1 MIDPTAWQR
10 HQEGMALKLVL
21 IGAGQRGMI
30 YSSSAS
36 RRAEIVAV
44 AEPHEGRRRAAAE
57 QFGIAAERQ
66 YASAEEL
73 FRQGK
78 IADAVI
84 VSSMDRDHYEQTM
97 RALELG
103 YDILLEKPIS
113 PSPRECV
120 QIQQK
125 ANEKGR
131 KVTVCHVLRYTN
143 FFAELKRIID
153 GGELGKVVTIQ
164 HNENIGNFHM
174 AHSFV
179 RGNWRRSDLSSP
191 LIMQKSCHDM
201 DILAWLANSE
211 AKRISSYGE
220 LTFFKEENAPEG
232 STDRCLTCPAADNCR
247 FDARKMYLPI
257 AGGWPATVLSEDQ
270 SEEGLLKALETG
282 PYGQCVFRNDN
293 DVCDHQVSIIEFK
306 NGVKVTFHLSAFTNK
321 MHRTIKI
328 MCEHGEIRGDDA
340 QNLIEVTKFSSNM
353 AEAVEQRVIRP
364 ASVSGGHNGGDEGL
378 IHDFLNELERGG
390 SDSRSSID
398 KSVESHVMAYAA
410 EKARLTGTVVDM
422 DLFKLELREAVLS

>member
-1 MIDPTAWQR
+1 M
-10 HQEGMALKLVL
+10 KLAL

-30 YSSSAS
+30 YASSAS
-36 RRAEIVAV
+36 PRAEIVAV
-44 AEPHEGRRRAAAE
+44 VEPDEGRRRAAAE
-57 QFGIAAERQ
+57 QFGIAPERRF
-66 YASAEEL
+66 ASVGEL
-73 FRQGK
+73 YRLGK
-78 IADAVI
+78 ICDAVMI
-84 VSSMDRDHYEQTM
+84 ASMDRDHYAQTM
-97 RALELG
+97 EALELG

-113 PSPRECV
+113 PSPEECV
-120 QIQQK
+120 RIQQM

-143 FFAELKRIID
+143 FFSEIKRVID
-153 GGELGKVVTIQ
+153 SGELGKVVTIQ

-201 DILAWLANSE
+201 DLLAWLADSD

-220 LTFFKEENAPEG
+220 LTYFKEENAPPD
-232 STDRCLTCPAADNCR
+232 SSDRCLTCRAANDCR

-257 AGGWPATVLSEDQ
+257 AGDWPATVVAQDQ

-282 PYGQCVFRNDN
+282 PYGKCVFRNDN
-293 DVCDHQVSIIEFK
+293 DVCDNQVTIIEFK

-321 MHRTIKI
+321 MHRTIKV
-328 MCEHGEIRGDDA
+328 MCEHGEIRGDDS
-340 QNLIEVTKFSSNM
+340 QNLIEVTRFASNM
-353 AEAVEQRVIRP
+353 AERLQQRIIRP
-364 ASVSGGHNGGDEGL
+364 ASVAGGHHGGDTGL
-378 IHDFLNELERGG
+378 MNDFLNDLRQGG

-398 KSVESHVMAYAA
+398 KSVESHLMAFAA
-410 EKARLTGTVVDM
+410 EKARLTGTVIDM
-422 DLFKLELREAVLS
+422 DLLKRELLEAVSC

>member
-1 MIDPTAWQR
+1 MT
-10 HQEGMALKLVL
+10 LKLAL

-44 AEPHEGRRRAAAE
+44 VEPDEKRRQAAAE
-57 QFGIAAERQ
+57 KFRIASERQ
-66 YASAEEL
+66 YATVEEFFL
-73 FRQGK
+73 PGK

-84 VSSMDRDHYEQTM
+84 ISSMDRDHFEQTM
-97 RALELG
+97 RALDLG

-113 PSPRECV
+113 PSPQECV

-125 ANEKGR
+125 ANEKGC

-143 FFAELKRIID
+143 FFSELKSIID
-153 GGELGKVVTIQ
+153 SGELGKVVTIQ

-201 DILAWLANSE
+201 DILAWLAGSD

-220 LTFFKEENAPEG
+220 LVFFKEENAPAG
-232 STDRCLTCPAADNCR
+232 SSDRCLTCAAAPDCR
-247 FDARKMYLPI
+247 FDVRKTYLPI
-257 AGGWPATVLSEDQ
+257 AGSWPATVVSEDQ

-282 PYGQCVFRNDN
+282 PYGKCVFRSDN

-328 MCEHGEIRGDDA
+328 MCEHGEIRGDDS
-340 QNLIEVTKFSSNM
+340 QNLIEVTRFASNM

-378 IHDFLNELERGG
+378 INDFLNELERGG
-390 SDSRSSID
+390 SDSKSSID
-398 KSVESHVMAYAA
+398 QSVESHIMAYAA
-410 EKARLTGTVVDM
+410 EKARVTGTVVDM
-422 DLFKLELREAVLS
+422 DRLKQELREAVLA